1 MSSSPILLSSS
12 DLPVRLTAPG
22 SAPAPSEPFAALQD
36 VPCVVDVV
44 LGTGRITVRECLKL
58 QRHSVIRL
66 NQAAGSDL
74 DVRVQ
79 GISVALGEAV
89 IVDES
94 TAVRVS
100 SILPPPGTGGR
111 QR

>member
-12 DLPVRLTAPG
+12 ELPAKIPPTTPQA
-22 SAPAPSEPFAALQD
+22 FAALQD
-36 VPCVVDVV
+36 VPCSVEVV

-58 QRHSVIRL
+58 QRLSVIRL
-66 NQAAGSDL
+66 HQPAGSDL

-79 GISVALGEAV
+79 GVSVALGEAV

-100 SILPPPGTGGR
+100 SIVAPSSNGGR
-111 QR
+111 PR

>member
-12 DLPVRLTAPG
+12 ELPAKVTTPPQA
-22 SAPAPSEPFAALQD
+22 FAALQD
-36 VPCVVDVV
+36 VPCSVEVV

-58 QRHSVIRL
+58 QRLSVIRL
-66 NQAAGSDL
+66 HQPAGSDL

-79 GISVALGEAV
+79 GVSVALGEAV

-100 SILPPPGTGGR
+100 SIVAPSSTGGR
-111 QR
+111 HR